1 MNSNQTSIVIQA
13 SCLDAD
19 SARCCR
25 GKALSISSEL
35 HPPFGVLS
43 ASCESLLESLLES
56 RKFCYEPFATLCS
69 PSPLGSQESV
79 LECGE
84 CLCLLKSNLSRG
96 WRKKWA
102 TRLHFLKTSKTVS
115 LFSVHV
121 WTVFFLQFLIF
132 CCKLW
137 MYCTTLYNVYTV
149 IAWQCHESDNWEWLV
164 SCPEAKWLQGC
175 RRLNASN
182 TVGSVWP
189 LEWTQRT
196 CRQDT

>member
-69 PSPLGSQESV
+69 PSPLGGQESV

-121 WTVFFLQFLIF
+121 WTVFFCSFWSFAASCECIVQLCIMCIRLLHDNVMSVIIENGS
-132 CCKLW
+132 CLVLKPNGSKVADGL
-137 MYCTTLYNVYTV
+137 TPPTL
-149 IAWQCHESDNWEWLV
+149 SDLFG
-164 SCPEAKWLQGC
+164 P
-175 RRLNASN
+175 
-182 TVGSVWP
+182 
-189 LEWTQRT
+189 
-196 CRQDT
+196 